1 MNGWSAW
8 VAVGA
13 VCATLG
19 IGTCSTNSRIGT
31 LETQLGKR
39 IETLET
45 HLGKRLDTLE
55 QDVRRLADS
64 VQALLI
70 QTAAGESKGDAS

>member
-8 VAVGA
+8 VAVA
-13 VCATLG
+13 AICATLG

-39 IETLET
+39 LDM
-45 HLGKRLDTLE
+45 LGERIDTLE
-55 QDVRRLADS
+55 QDV
-64 VQALLI
+64 
-70 QTAAGESKGDAS
+70 AAGESKGDTS